1 MRTCWNS
8 PGPEKS
14 RSRSRPESRP
24 FIRPGPVLRVG
35 ASTSLVPI
43 DLLTLDGEDHWLS
56 RGETRLAM
64 LEAAI
69 AFVGKHNPAD

>member
-43 DLLTLDGEDHWLS
+43 DRLTLDGEDHWLS
-56 RGETRLAM
+56 QAKTRLET
-64 LEAAI
+64 LEAVDKFLALEL
-69 AFVGKHNPAD
+69 GSR